1 MAVYIF
7 DCPCCRE
14 RHVLNLAVLFEPA
27 ANVDPEDWQAF
38 LRVSQKVQ
46 PVIKESENYKKWQK
60 EMA

>member
-1 MAVYIF
+1 MAIYIF
-7 DCPCCRE
+7 DYPCCGE
-14 RHVLNLAVLFEPA
+14 RHVLNLVSLFEPA

-46 PVIKESENYKKWQK
+46 PRIIESEIFKKWQE